1 MASLP
6 NIRPKSERNRFSLIL
21 QLGSSRRPNDART
34 TSPLSSPM
42 SSVSPHIVS
51 PSTVRGSFAN
61 LSHNRSCTTSS
72 QNDFPGL
79 VARDNVQ
86 SVVSVSSTL
95 NDLHTNENAQLLKKA
110 RKLSRVFGEAVVLS
124 QPVLPVEDIRTPT
137 FLDAERWPN
146 GPNSPALRSS
156 GDGTSKRRSILRLSY
171 QPDIVNHSQSS
182 KAIPLEI
189 HYPPSS
195 PADIADD
202 AKTRDVDPSYDPSPG
217 YKPARDEALLDL
229 YGDTNSCRSRS
240 LSIQRSSLD
249 LDLLSSTAFDSGGY
263 APAAEDCGGQIPSL
277 SLHSHWTRYPD
288 IVAVMAERD
297 RLLNVKRA
305 RKMTQVRS
313 LLLTPSLTFV
323 SLLTS
328 SCQLFGHDP
337 PLELFHITHDM
348 SRHSLSSIS
357 TESASSYA
365 ISATKVP
372 IPELGT
378 SASLLMGVD
387 SPREEVMPMSRN
399 EQSQSFHERR
409 RRAAKLAQ
417 FFGVGCHDISPSLV
431 VPHRPVLCERSTPLC
446 SKEDPA
452 FQVDIK
458 ISGRSRLWGRPNLKD
473 VSIVDARNKLRAL
486 KTA

>member
-34 TSPLSSPM
+34 TSPLSSHMP
-42 SSVSPHIVS
+42 SVSPDIIS
-51 PSTVRGSFAN
+51 PTTVRGSFAN
-61 LSHNRSCTTSS
+61 LSHNGSCTTSS
-72 QNDFPGL
+72 QNDFSGL
-79 VARDNVQ
+79 VTRDNVQ
-86 SVVSVSSTL
+86 SAVSVPSTL
-95 NDLHTNENAQLLKKA
+95 NDLHADERAQLLKKA
-110 RKLSRVFGEAVVLS
+110 RKLSRVFGEAVVLG
-124 QPVLPVEDIRTPT
+124 QPILPVEDIRTTT
-137 FLDAERWPN
+137 FLDAECWPSR
-146 GPNSPALRSS
+146 PNSPALQSS
-156 GDGTSKRRSILRLSY
+156 GDETSKRRSTLRLSY

-195 PADIADD
+195 PADIAD
-202 AKTRDVDPSYDPSPG
+202 AARTRDVDASQDQSPG
-217 YKPARDEALLDL
+217 YKPARDKAPPDVS
-229 YGDTNSCRSRS
+229 GDANSCRSRS
-240 LSIQRSSLD
+240 LSIQRSSLE
-249 LDLLSSTAFDSGGY
+249 LDFLSSTAIDSGGC
-263 APAAEDCGGQIPSL
+263 ASATEDSKGQTPSL
-277 SLHSHWTRYPD
+277 SLCSHWTRNAD
-288 IVAVMAERD
+288 IVAVMAERE

-305 RKMTQVRS
+305 RKMTQVRF
-313 LLLTPSLTFV
+313 LPLIPSLVFV
-323 SLLTS
+323 SLLTL

-365 ISATKVP
+365 VSATNVP
-372 IPELGT
+372 IPELCT
-378 SASLLMGVD
+378 SLSLRHIV
-387 SPREEVMPMSRN
+387 SPREEVTPMSRN
-399 EQSQSFHERR
+399 EQFHSFHERR

-417 FFGVGCHDISPSLV
+417 FFGVACHDISPSL
-431 VPHRPVLCERSTPLC
+431 VPHRPVLCERPTPLC

-452 FQVDIK
+452 LQVDIK
-458 ISGRSRLWGRPNLKD
+458 ISGRSRLWGRPHLKD